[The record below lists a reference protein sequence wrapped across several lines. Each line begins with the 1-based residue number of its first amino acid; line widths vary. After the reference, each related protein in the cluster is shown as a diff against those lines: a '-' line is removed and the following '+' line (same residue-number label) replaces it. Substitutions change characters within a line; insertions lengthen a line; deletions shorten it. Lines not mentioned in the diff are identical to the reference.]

1 MSFPLLA
8 PAPSCNFIT
17 THCHSISNKSNVKRS
32 IVVQARKFVAT
43 AQGFD
48 QKIDRRSANYH
59 LSIWKDN
66 YIQSLKSEC
75 LGKSCYERANK
86 LVGEVR
92 MMLDKEI
99 NPLEQLELID
109 TLQRLGLSYHFENE
123 IKTILDSVSADHI
136 DVAWK
141 KDNLYATA
149 IEFRLLRQ
157 HGYKVTQEVF
167 STFTDEKGNFKAS
180 LCEDCKGLL
189 NLYEASYHLVEGENM
204 LEKARD
210 FAAKRLKEYLKQ
222 NKDPYLSLLVEHA
235 LELPL
240 HWRMP
245 RFEARFFIDVYEGRE
260 DRNPILLE
268 LAKLDFNMVQAAHQ
282 DDLKYASKWWRDLG
296 IGKKLTFAR
305 DRSMENFLWTVGEAS
320 DPQFGYFRRI
330 ETKINTFIATIDDV
344 YDVYGTLD
352 ELELFTEAVDRWDT
366 NAMQLLPEYMQIC
379 FLALYNFVNEMAFDV
394 LKDKGFD
401 TIPFLTK
408 AWADMCKS
416 FLLEAKWYYSGYT
429 PTLREY
435 IDNAWISVTAP
446 VILSHAYV
454 LTNLK
459 TNECFESF
467 EEYSNIIYC
476 SSIIFRLAN
485 DLATSSDELKRG
497 DVPKSIQCY
506 MHETGASEE
515 EARRHIWKLI
525 DATWRRMN
533 EEQIVG
539 SRFPRPFIQIAVN
552 LARTAQFMY
561 QHHDGYGVEDGETK
575 ERVLSLFV
583 NPIPLR

>member
-1 MSFPLLA
+1 MICYSSINRFKYYLNKKIEASIMSFPLLA
-8 PAPSCNFIT
+8 SVPSCNFIT
-17 THCHSISNKSNVKRS
+17 NRSN
-32 IVVQARKFVAT
+32 
-43 AQGFD
+43 
-48 QKIDRRSANYH
+48 DRRSTNYH
-59 LSIWKDN
+59 PSIWNDN
-66 YIQSLKSEC
+66 YIQSLESEY

-99 NPLEQLELID
+99 NLLEQLELID
-109 TLQRLGLSYHFENE
+109 SLQRLGLSYHFENE
-123 IKTILDSVSADHI
+123 IKTILDSISADHI
-136 DVAWK
+136 NVAWK
-141 KDNLYATA
+141 KDNLHAIA

-167 STFTDEKGNFKAS
+167 SSFTDEMGNFKAS

-189 NLYEASYHLVEGENM
+189 NLYEASYHLVEGEGM

-245 RFEARFFIDVYEGRE
+245 RFEARFFIDVYERRE

-268 LAKLDFNMVQAAHQ
+268 LANLDFNIVQAVHQ
-282 DDLKYASKWWRDLG
+282 DDLKYASKWWTDLD
-296 IGKKLTFAR
+296 IRKKLTFAR
-305 DRSMENFLWTVGEAS
+305 DRLMENFLFAVGEAS
-320 DPQFGYFRRI
+320 DPQFGYFRRTQ
-330 ETKINTFIATIDDV
+330 TKINTFITTIDDV

-352 ELELFTEAVDRWDT
+352 ELELFTEAVERWDT

-379 FLALYNFVNEMAFDV
+379 FLALYNFINEIAFDV
-394 LKDKGFD
+394 LKGKGFN
-401 TIPFLTK
+401 TIPFLKK
-408 AWADMCKS
+408 AWADLCKS
-416 FLLEAKWYYSGYT
+416 YLLEAKWYYSGYT
-429 PTLREY
+429 PTLQEY
-435 IDNAWISVTAP
+435 IDNAWISISGP
-446 VILSHAYV
+446 VVLSHAFV

-459 TNECFESF
+459 TKECLESF
-467 EEYSNIIYC
+467 KEYSNIIYYSC
-476 SSIIFRLAN
+476 MICRLVN
-485 DLATSSDELKRG
+485 DLGTSL
-497 DVPKSIQCY
+497 IQ
-506 MHETGASEE
+506 

-533 EEQIVG
+533 EERIAD
-539 SRFPRPFIQIAVN
+539 SLFPRPFIQIAVN